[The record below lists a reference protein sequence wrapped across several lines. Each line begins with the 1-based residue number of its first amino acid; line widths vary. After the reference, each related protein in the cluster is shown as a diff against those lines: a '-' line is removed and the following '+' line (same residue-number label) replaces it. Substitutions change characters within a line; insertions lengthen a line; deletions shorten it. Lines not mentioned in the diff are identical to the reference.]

1 MVLSF
6 KKAERLRKNS
16 EYLNVYRQGERYS
29 GRYLLV
35 YVVFKN
41 EYIRKAGFV
50 VSKKVSKKAVLRNK
64 LKRQLREIYRINK
77 HILPENI
84 SIVTIAKPE
93 IIEADYNEIC
103 KDYLKLLEK
112 ISNSAN

>member
-1 MVLSF
+1 MDLSF

-16 EYLNVYRQGERYS
+16 EYLNVYRQGKRYH
-29 GRYLLV
+29 GRYLSV
-35 YVVFKN
+35 YVIFKN

-50 VSKKVSKKAVLRNK
+50 VSKRVSKKAVLRNK

-93 IIEADYNEIC
+93 IIGADYNEIC
-103 KDYLKLLEK
+103 KDYLGLLEK
-112 ISNSAN
+112 ISNNAN